1 MERLTKINHILFFVL
16 ACLAIIML
24 IIGFSVMIKDYF
36 SHRYRGYNESV
47 VSNVKAEKLVKEN
60 KRSQIIEFDNI
71 RLIDS
76 LNQLYIIPVQQKNL
90 RKLQVIEEA
99 PRLEIQT
106 ENIPKAEQ
114 KAYKPLSSSYLY
126 YYGYNTFN
134 NILIYNGK
142 TKTSHPIFSNR
153 IAIVDFI
160 VYSIEKTKHIFIV
173 ACDEDFNG
181 DGKLDK
187 DDKLKISVY
196 DVSKDELHQIT
207 EKAEFIRASW
217 RLNYSDNIV
226 LRVGLDIDND
236 NKFSPEHEPEILKTF
251 NVINGKYAELI
262 DPELRA
268 KLQAILD
275 GKYIRK

>member
-1 MERLTKINHILFFVL
+1 MERLTKINQILFLVL

-24 IIGFSVMIKDYF
+24 VIGFSVMIEDYF
-36 SHRYRGYNESV
+36 SHRHGDYNDSV

-60 KRSQIIEFDNI
+60 KRSQLIEFDNI
-71 RLIDS
+71 NLIDS

-90 RKLQVIEEA
+90 RELQDIEE
-99 PRLEIQT
+99 PPMLEIQM

-114 KAYKPLSSSYLY
+114 KTYKPLSTSYLY

-142 TKTSHPIFSNR
+142 TKTAHPIFSNR
-153 IAIVDFI
+153 IAIVDYI

-187 DDKLKISVY
+187 NDKLKIVIY
-196 DVSKDELHQIT
+196 DVSKNPSGRREACQMLYHPNQSHQDLHNCFQSDQIDC
-207 EKAEFIRASW
+207 FQF
-217 RLNYSDNIV
+217 LN
-226 LRVGLDIDND
+226 
-236 NKFSPEHEPEILKTF
+236 
-251 NVINGKYAELI
+251 
-262 DPELRA
+262 
-268 KLQAILD
+268 
-275 GKYIRK
+275 